1 MWIMIFQ
8 LHMTSLLQVLRLVVC
23 SQNITIHIGSDY
35 IERNEYISFLKV
47 LFAMM
52 TNCKLFW
59 DYLSCCN
66 SVAYF
71 QVLS

>member
-35 IERNEYISFLKV
+35 IMREMNIFLSSASY
-47 LFAMM
+47 FGI
-52 TNCKLFW
+52 T
-59 DYLSCCN
+59 YL
-66 SVAYF
+66 V
-71 QVLS
+71 VIL